1 MIHWLPAVFW
11 MGFIFFLSGRHS
23 VTVSEEYLL
32 NFLFFKTLHM
42 IEYAVLFVL
51 YSRAVHLS
59 SQRMG
64 TESVYRTAFLLTL
77 LYAASDETHQL
88 FIPSREG
95 TLRDVIIDGIGA
107 GFVWYFLS
115 ALLRKAQP
123 KLKVWAKQLGLPS

>member
-11 MGFIFFLSGRHS
+11 MGFIFFLSSRHS

-32 NFLFFKTLHM
+32 NFLFFKTLHV
-42 IEYAVLFVL
+42 IEYAVLFAL

-59 SQRMG
+59 SKG
-64 TESVYRTAFLLTL
+64 TGKESVYRTAFLLTL
-77 LYAASDETHQL
+77 LYAASDETHQM
-88 FIPSREG
+88 FVPSREG

-107 GFVWYFLS
+107 AIVWYFLS

-123 KLKVWAKQLGLPS
+123 KLRDWAKQLGLPS